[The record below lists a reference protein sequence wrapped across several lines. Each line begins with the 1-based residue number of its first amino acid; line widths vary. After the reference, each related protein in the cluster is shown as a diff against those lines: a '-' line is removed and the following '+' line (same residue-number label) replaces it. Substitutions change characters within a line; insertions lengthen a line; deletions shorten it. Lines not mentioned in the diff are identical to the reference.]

1 MEKLVPKNN
10 INKRMQNYHTVLSSV
25 IQLFVC
31 LTLLIM
37 PTVRAEAHD
46 GNDHEYL
53 PEPTISVKNATAFS
67 PNNDG
72 VQDEISVFYTIPD
85 QRTIEEAIANAG
97 NEAQVAIAARYIVES
112 ALRFEQNGQSVGT
125 RQTNV
130 REGSGQHVY
139 VWDGEDGSNE
149 ELPDGTYKLKLSV
162 TYRHFEDVVPQAGR
176 LKELPAKDLENNDF
190 ETVDNNADNE
200 DAVEDWRV
208 RDKRT
213 EIRHKAEQVVD
224 IDRDGDEELLVEV
237 EDGKVTYR
245 ELGDIG
251 GFNEHTH
258 VKFSDATTDIIIDRY
273 PPNVARVQGNGNVT
287 LVDGGYIAG
296 TLTTITVTADKGSGT
311 DIDFT
316 ANETAISLTAE
327 DGTVLSGA
335 TTLQGTTLTLTL
347 GNPLDTRGEN
357 GTYTLSYT
365 IVDKAGNAAEG
376 TTTFTYDTVA
386 PTLVSVAT
394 SNGKIPP
401 SRGVRGEVKFVEA
414 TFIDNLEDG
423 FSRGSSTILL
433 NAPDALPVLGRQLSP
448 EKDKIRLEFLTPLVA
463 GNGERDGTY
472 TIVIDAVD
480 RAGNRTETQVPFI
493 YDNRAP
499 QLVTLSASEDGEA
512 FSGIQNRLYH
522 SAPLYQIVATFSD
535 GDTGTGVDVEKGTTT
550 ITFHPV
556 GETPPPEPNIIPDRD
571 NNRVALLLEQPL
583 ISRDGSQDG
592 IYTLKVTVADRL
604 GNTETKD
611 FQLIYDTQIPTLVS
625 TVPAAN
631 ETVSSLT
638 QVQVNLKEATSGIDF
653 VQSTFR
659 LTHNDTEVPINV
671 TSNGTENATLTVLA
685 PFAIDGSDDGTY
697 VIEVTPHDRAGNQ
710 GAAARRE
717 FFLVTQTGPKIRL
730 LRPETSTVN
739 RLTAGAEG
747 LVAVELVDYIGVGI
761 DFDASTLVVKS
772 PDGVPIPRNIAPAPP
787 DKENRRLLW
796 NTESVLPDDGSADG
810 EYTITATFVDFNGR
824 RWTEDFTFNVDTQ
837 FPKITDVQALTE
849 TPTDMGAERIPV
861 IAEAFSRITV
871 GFEEDDI
878 DIGNTAVVLTGPGES
893 DIAINVTAATGTGAA
908 TVNINFSKLL
918 ASGDYRLS
926 ITPQDY
932 VGNVS
937 ARPFVYRFRLDVDTQ
952 LPAITSVVALTTP
965 LTEIDTERIPVI
977 AEGFSGITVTFEET
991 AGDAAPTPLDI
1002 DISNTAVSLTGPD
1015 DTDIAINV
1023 THEGKSS
1030 LTLNFS
1036 RLTASGN
1043 YSLSVTPQD
1052 YAGNV
1057 SPRPFVYPFRLDVA
1071 LPKVSAVEIGGKI
1084 GTVVYVNDSA
1094 TSIVATFTAPTGTG
1108 LAFGNEGSRISVT
1121 NADGTEIPGVTTAQ
1135 GTNQLVWQA
1144 IGQPTDGTADGRYT
1158 VTVTPVDK
1166 AGRQGEVA
1174 RRQFIYDTQ
1183 APQLTAASLVSL
1195 TAPVTYVTAGFAS
1208 DTEFSFTVADVGP
1221 AGVEMSEQTAQLLGA
1236 DGTALSAV
1244 VTRNQT
1250 DRLFL
1255 TLTEP
1260 LAVDG
1265 SADGSYAVTVSL
1277 VDKAGNETQAEYA
1290 VVYDTQVPAVSSV
1303 TLNTAEPTVLVAT
1316 QPTVISELGFSQ
1328 LDIVFEEA
1336 TTRVDFAN
1344 TTVTLTGPD
1353 NETLPPTLPLTLT
1366 PKGTT
1371 QLTAAFVA
1379 PQALGVYTL
1388 SITPQDIAGNVA
1400 SGAVN
1405 YRFRLDVEVPRVTSV
1420 TIDGQVGGVVYING
1434 VNGAATRIVA
1444 KLADP
1449 SGAGLA
1455 LGEGGSTIT
1464 VANAGGTSV
1473 PGTTTDNGE
1482 DELTWV
1488 PGVLPLDGTADGRY
1502 TVTITPRDKAGRQ
1515 GAAVYRQFVFDTQPP
1530 QVTEAVPITLNQ
1542 PHTYLNASFAQN
1554 PQVQFTVADVGP
1566 AALDLAEQRV
1576 LFRAPDG
1583 NEMPAAMKHNEAD
1596 QVFLTLTEPL
1606 PIDGSADG
1614 PYAVTLTLVDRAGNE
1629 TKAEYAVVYDT
1640 QVPTVAGV
1648 TLNTAEP
1655 TVLVATQPTVIS
1667 ELGFSQVD
1675 IAFEEATTRVDFAN
1689 TTVTLTGPDNE
1700 TLPPTLPLTLTP
1712 KGTTHLTAAFV
1723 APQALGVYTLSI
1735 TPRDIAGNV
1744 ASGAV
1749 TYRFRLDVEVP
1760 RVTSVTIDGQ
1770 VGGVVYI
1777 NGVNG
1782 AAPRIV
1788 AKLAD
1793 PSGAGLA
1800 LGEGGSTITVANAG
1814 GTPVPGTTTDNG
1826 EDALT
1831 WVPGVLPLDGT
1842 ADGRYTVTITPR
1854 DKAGRQGAAVY
1865 RQFVF
1870 DTQPPQVTEAVP
1882 ITLNQ
1887 PRTYLNASFAQH
1899 PQVQFTVADVGPAA
1913 LDLAEQRVHFR
1924 APDGTEMPAAM
1935 KHNAADQVFLT
1946 LTEPLPIDGSADGPY
1961 AVTLTLVDRAGNET
1975 KAEYAVVYD
1984 TQVPTVAGVT
1994 LNTAEPTVLVA
2005 TQPTVISELGF
2016 SQVDIAF
2023 EEATT
2028 RVDFANTTVTV
2039 TGPDNEPL
2047 SLTLTPV
2054 TVEREPAA
2062 SEPQPTVLSAQ
2073 FVAPQALGIYTLSIT
2088 PQDIAGNTARG
2099 AVTYRFRLDIDLP
2112 SVSAV
2117 VIDGKAGGI
2126 VYVNG
2131 AAMRIVATLTDPSGA
2146 GLALGEGGSTITV
2159 ANAGGTP
2166 VPGTTTDNGEDEL
2179 TWMPS
2184 ALPLD
2189 GTADGRY
2196 TVTIT
2201 PRDKAGRQGAAVYRQ
2216 FVFDTQPP
2224 EVTAASP
2231 MDLSQPVTYLSAPSA
2246 LAQMSVTVADVGPAE
2261 FWVEEQVMTLA
2272 DAAGNTVP
2280 ANLTHNETDRIFLT
2294 LPQPLAKDGSEDGEY
2309 TVQVTLVDKSGNRYA
2324 AEHSIVYDTQA
2335 PHLVST
2341 VPADGDI
2348 LTDDVSQVQATLK
2361 DAGGS
2366 GIDFAATTLTLVAP
2380 GGTSITGALSN
2391 DGESELTLNLN
2402 PLVEDGRYRI
2412 RVEARDRAGNGDEL
2426 RFERSFLLS
2435 RTLPSVVTTQP
2446 VTAPAEDAFTNEKI
2460 SQIEVELESADAKTD
2475 EKHLSTL
2482 RLLGPGASVIPGQQ
2496 QREASRLTYT
2506 LARPLAQDG
2515 SEDGIYTIEFTPI
2528 SPSGRSGDV
2537 QRLTFTYDTE
2547 APELESEDIQLVV
2560 SESGV
2565 NNSLTEIRVK
2575 LTDNQSGID
2584 WENLDDDWLSFERIS
2599 PNAPNGETIS
2609 GKVEDAEQDTLR
2621 FRLTSPLAD
2630 DGSNDGQY
2638 RITVSPKDRA
2648 GNTSEPYEKAFTYDT
2663 APPVIDDSTLLI
2675 NDAPLLVDANALDYP
2690 TPISTTGGVVIQAN
2704 MFDDGLGVNLAKS
2717 RIVVRTPDGAQLA
2730 GTTQQNGVDTLVFKS
2745 AGLNTRGLYQ
2755 VTVTSVGNDSEFL
2768 GFAPQ
2773 DSITTEFL
2781 YETTVPTATLT
2792 SDGGEKELTDKAL
2805 PLEGTATDPG
2815 GTQRIGDREQ
2825 QVPASGVWLVEI
2837 VGTGPDEQPIEP
2849 VPAVDDSNAEE
2860 EPWSRW
2866 SLDFLPSRS
2875 GEYELDVRVTDNA
2888 GNYDV
2893 YDIGKYTMSV
2903 SLTFRGSTFGWP
2915 NPLRISKGDVAFF
2928 SFDVNVPMG
2937 DTVELTLSIY
2947 DWSGDMVLSQTYPD
2961 VVSGIRNDQLLKWDL
2976 RNQAGNP
2983 VARGIY
2989 IFRLEAVNATGNRA
3003 NVVGKVLVVD

>member
-1 MEKLVPKNN
+1 M
-10 INKRMQNYHTVLSSV
+10 
-25 IQLFVC
+25 
-31 LTLLIM
+31 
-37 PTVRAEAHD
+37 
-46 GNDHEYL
+46 
-53 PEPTISVKNATAFS
+53 
-67 PNNDG
+67 
-72 VQDEISVFYTIPD
+72 
-85 QRTIEEAIANAG
+85 
-97 NEAQVAIAARYIVES
+97 
-112 ALRFEQNGQSVGT
+112 
-125 RQTNV
+125 
-130 REGSGQHVY
+130 
-139 VWDGEDGSNE
+139 
-149 ELPDGTYKLKLSV
+149 
-162 TYRHFEDVVPQAGR
+162 
-176 LKELPAKDLENNDF
+176 
-190 ETVDNNADNE
+190 
-200 DAVEDWRV
+200 
-208 RDKRT
+208 
-213 EIRHKAEQVVD
+213 
-224 IDRDGDEELLVEV
+224 
-237 EDGKVTYR
+237 
-245 ELGDIG
+245 
-251 GFNEHTH
+251 
-258 VKFSDATTDIIIDRY
+258 
-273 PPNVARVQGNGNVT
+273 
-287 LVDGGYIAG
+287 
-296 TLTTITVTADKGSGT
+296 
-311 DIDFT
+311 
-316 ANETAISLTAE
+316 
-327 DGTVLSGA
+327 
-335 TTLQGTTLTLTL
+335 
-347 GNPLDTRGEN
+347 
-357 GTYTLSYT
+357 
-365 IVDKAGNAAEG
+365 
-376 TTTFTYDTVA
+376 
-386 PTLVSVAT
+386 
-394 SNGKIPP
+394 
-401 SRGVRGEVKFVEA
+401 
-414 TFIDNLEDG
+414 
-423 FSRGSSTILL
+423 
-433 NAPDALPVLGRQLSP
+433 
-448 EKDKIRLEFLTPLVA
+448 
-463 GNGERDGTY
+463 
-472 TIVIDAVD
+472 
-480 RAGNRTETQVPFI
+480 
-493 YDNRAP
+493 
-499 QLVTLSASEDGEA
+499 
-512 FSGIQNRLYH
+512 
-522 SAPLYQIVATFSD
+522 
-535 GDTGTGVDVEKGTTT
+535 
-550 ITFHPV
+550 
-556 GETPPPEPNIIPDRD
+556 
-571 NNRVALLLEQPL
+571 
-583 ISRDGSQDG
+583 
-592 IYTLKVTVADRL
+592 
-604 GNTETKD
+604 
-611 FQLIYDTQIPTLVS
+611 
-625 TVPAAN
+625 
-631 ETVSSLT
+631 
-638 QVQVNLKEATSGIDF
+638 
-653 VQSTFR
+653 
-659 LTHNDTEVPINV
+659 
-671 TSNGTENATLTVLA
+671 
-685 PFAIDGSDDGTY
+685 
-697 VIEVTPHDRAGNQ
+697 
-710 GAAARRE
+710 
-717 FFLVTQTGPKIRL
+717 
-730 LRPETSTVN
+730 
-739 RLTAGAEG
+739 
-747 LVAVELVDYIGVGI
+747 
-761 DFDASTLVVKS
+761 
-772 PDGVPIPRNIAPAPP
+772 
-787 DKENRRLLW
+787 
-796 NTESVLPDDGSADG
+796 
-810 EYTITATFVDFNGR
+810 
-824 RWTEDFTFNVDTQ
+824 
-837 FPKITDVQALTE
+837 
-849 TPTDMGAERIPV
+849 
-861 IAEAFSRITV
+861 
-871 GFEEDDI
+871 
-878 DIGNTAVVLTGPGES
+878 
-893 DIAINVTAATGTGAA
+893 
-908 TVNINFSKLL
+908 
-918 ASGDYRLS
+918 
-926 ITPQDY
+926 
-932 VGNVS
+932 
-937 ARPFVYRFRLDVDTQ
+937 
-952 LPAITSVVALTTP
+952 
-965 LTEIDTERIPVI
+965 
-977 AEGFSGITVTFEET
+977 
-991 AGDAAPTPLDI
+991 
-1002 DISNTAVSLTGPD
+1002 
-1015 DTDIAINV
+1015 
-1023 THEGKSS
+1023 
-1030 LTLNFS
+1030 
-1036 RLTASGN
+1036 
-1043 YSLSVTPQD
+1043 
-1052 YAGNV
+1052 
-1057 SPRPFVYPFRLDVA
+1057 
-1071 LPKVSAVEIGGKI
+1071 
-1084 GTVVYVNDSA
+1084 
-1094 TSIVATFTAPTGTG
+1094 
-1108 LAFGNEGSRISVT
+1108 
-1121 NADGTEIPGVTTAQ
+1121 
-1135 GTNQLVWQA
+1135 
-1144 IGQPTDGTADGRYT
+1144 
-1158 VTVTPVDK
+1158 
-1166 AGRQGEVA
+1166 
-1174 RRQFIYDTQ
+1174 
-1183 APQLTAASLVSL
+1183 
-1195 TAPVTYVTAGFAS
+1195 
-1208 DTEFSFTVADVGP
+1208 
-1221 AGVEMSEQTAQLLGA
+1221 
-1236 DGTALSAV
+1236 
-1244 VTRNQT
+1244 
-1250 DRLFL
+1250 
-1255 TLTEP
+1255 
-1260 LAVDG
+1260 
-1265 SADGSYAVTVSL
+1265 
-1277 VDKAGNETQAEYA
+1277 
-1290 VVYDTQVPAVSSV
+1290 
-1303 TLNTAEPTVLVAT
+1303 
-1316 QPTVISELGFSQ
+1316 
-1328 LDIVFEEA
+1328 
-1336 TTRVDFAN
+1336 DFAN

-1388 SITPQDIAGNVA
+1388 SITPRDIAGNVA

-1405 YRFRLDVEVPRVTSV
+1405 YRFRLDVDVPRVTSV
-1420 TIDGQVGGVVYING
+1420 TIDGQVGGVAYING
-1434 VNGAATRIVA
+1434 VNGAAPRIVA

-1464 VANAGGTSV
+1464 VANAGGTPV

-1482 DELTWV
+1482 DELTWM

-1542 PHTYLNASFAQN
+1542 PQTYLNASFAQN

-1566 AALDLAEQRV
+1566 AALELAEQRV
-1576 LFRAPDG
+1576 HFRAPDG
-1583 NEMPAAMKHNEAD
+1583 TEVPAAMKHNEAD

-1614 PYAVTLTLVDRAGNE
+1614 TYAVTLTLVDRAGNE

-1648 TLNTAEP
+1648 TLNTTEP
-1655 TVLVATQPTVIS
+1655 TVLVATQSTVIS
-1667 ELGFSQVD
+1667 ELGFSQ
-1675 IAFEEATTRVDFAN
+1675 
-1689 TTVTLTGPDNE
+1689 L
-1700 TLPPTLPLTLTP
+1700 
-1712 KGTTHLTAAFV
+1712 
-1723 APQALGVYTLSI
+1723 
-1735 TPRDIAGNV
+1735 
-1744 ASGAV
+1744 
-1749 TYRFRLDVEVP
+1749 
-1760 RVTSVTIDGQ
+1760 
-1770 VGGVVYI
+1770 
-1777 NGVNG
+1777 
-1782 AAPRIV
+1782 
-1788 AKLAD
+1788 
-1793 PSGAGLA
+1793 
-1800 LGEGGSTITVANAG
+1800 
-1814 GTPVPGTTTDNG
+1814 
-1826 EDALT
+1826 
-1831 WVPGVLPLDGT
+1831 
-1842 ADGRYTVTITPR
+1842 
-1854 DKAGRQGAAVY
+1854 
-1865 RQFVF
+1865 
-1870 DTQPPQVTEAVP
+1870 
-1882 ITLNQ
+1882 
-1887 PRTYLNASFAQH
+1887 
-1899 PQVQFTVADVGPAA
+1899 
-1913 LDLAEQRVHFR
+1913 
-1924 APDGTEMPAAM
+1924 
-1935 KHNAADQVFLT
+1935 
-1946 LTEPLPIDGSADGPY
+1946 
-1961 AVTLTLVDRAGNET
+1961 
-1975 KAEYAVVYD
+1975 
-1984 TQVPTVAGVT
+1984 
-1994 LNTAEPTVLVA
+1994 
-2005 TQPTVISELGF
+2005 
-2016 SQVDIAF
+2016 DIAF

-2039 TGPDNEPL
+2039 TGPDDEPL

-2131 AAMRIVATLTDPSGA
+2131 AATRIVATLADPSGA

-2159 ANAGGTP
+2159 ANAGGTS

-2261 FWVEEQVMTLA
+2261 FWVEEQVMTLV

-2435 RTLPSVVTTQP
+2435 RTLPSVVSTQP

-2496 QREASRLTYT
+2496 QRETSRLTYT

-2584 WENLDDDWLSFERIS
+2584 WENLDDDWFSFERIS

-2663 APPVIDDSTLLI
+2663 APPVINDSTLLI

>member
-10 INKRMQNYHTVLSSV
+10 TNKRMQNYHTVLSSV

-37 PTVRAEAHD
+37 PTVRAEAHKTED
-46 GNDHEYL
+46 EFL
-53 PEPTISVKNATAFS
+53 PKPTVNVNATEFS
-67 PNNDG
+67 PNNDD
-72 VQDEISVFYTIPD
+72 VQEKISVYYTIPAN
-85 QRTIEEAIANAG
+85 RTKGDAWDYANNNGLDEVAAG
-97 NEAQVAIAARYIVES
+97 AAARSIVAGKS
-112 ALRFEQNGQSVGT
+112 ALIFEQNGQPIGIPWDNARSNPG
-125 RQTNV
+125 
-130 REGSGQHVY
+130 EHVY
-139 VWDGEDGSNE
+139 LWDGEDGKNR
-149 ELPDGTYKLKLSV
+149 ELPDGTYKLKFRV
-162 TYRHFEDVVPQAGR
+162 TYEHYEKLD
-176 LKELPAKDLENNDF
+176 NDTQGTSKH
-190 ETVDNNADNE
+190 E
-200 DAVEDWRV
+200 
-208 RDKRT
+208 
-213 EIRHKAEQVVD
+213 
-224 IDRDGDEELLVEV
+224 
-237 EDGKVTYR
+237 
-245 ELGDIG
+245 
-251 GFNEHTH
+251 H
-258 VKFSDATTDIIIDRY
+258 VKLSDATTDIIIDRY
-273 PPNVARVQGNGNVT
+273 PPNITRVQGNGNVT

-401 SRGVRGEVKFVEA
+401 SRGVRGEVEFVEA

-423 FSRGSSTILL
+423 FSRGSSTIQL
-433 NAPDALPVLGRQLSP
+433 NAPDNLPVLGRQLSP
-448 EKDKIRLEFLTPLVA
+448 EKDKIRLEFLTSLVA

-535 GDTGTGVDVEKGTTT
+535 GETGTGVDVENGTT

-556 GETPPPEPNIIPDRD
+556 GETPVPKPNIIPDRD

-592 IYTLKVTVADRL
+592 GYTLEVTVADRL

-659 LTHNDTEVPINV
+659 LTHNDAEVPINV

-717 FFLVTQTGPKIRL
+717 FFLVSQTGPKIRL

-991 AGDAAPTPLDI
+991 AGDAPTPLDI

-1015 DTDIAINV
+1015 DADIAINV

-1071 LPKVSAVEIGGKI
+1071 LPKVSAVAIGGKI

-1158 VTVTPVDK
+1158 VTVTPIDK

-1277 VDKAGNETQAEYA
+1277 VDKAGNETQADYA

-1316 QPTVISELGFSQ
+1316 QSTVISELGFSQ

-1388 SITPQDIAGNVA
+1388 SITPRDIAGNVA

-1405 YRFRLDVEVPRVTSV
+1405 
-1420 TIDGQVGGVVYING
+1420 
-1434 VNGAATRIVA
+1434 
-1444 KLADP
+1444 
-1449 SGAGLA
+1449 
-1455 LGEGGSTIT
+1455 
-1464 VANAGGTSV
+1464 
-1473 PGTTTDNGE
+1473 
-1482 DELTWV
+1482 
-1488 PGVLPLDGTADGRY
+1488 
-1502 TVTITPRDKAGRQ
+1502 
-1515 GAAVYRQFVFDTQPP
+1515 
-1530 QVTEAVPITLNQ
+1530 
-1542 PHTYLNASFAQN
+1542 
-1554 PQVQFTVADVGP
+1554 
-1566 AALDLAEQRV
+1566 
-1576 LFRAPDG
+1576 
-1583 NEMPAAMKHNEAD
+1583 
-1596 QVFLTLTEPL
+1596 
-1606 PIDGSADG
+1606 
-1614 PYAVTLTLVDRAGNE
+1614 
-1629 TKAEYAVVYDT
+1629 
-1640 QVPTVAGV
+1640 
-1648 TLNTAEP
+1648 
-1655 TVLVATQPTVIS
+1655 
-1667 ELGFSQVD
+1667 
-1675 IAFEEATTRVDFAN
+1675 
-1689 TTVTLTGPDNE
+1689 
-1700 TLPPTLPLTLTP
+1700 
-1712 KGTTHLTAAFV
+1712 
-1723 APQALGVYTLSI
+1723 
-1735 TPRDIAGNV
+1735 
-1744 ASGAV
+1744 
-1749 TYRFRLDVEVP
+1749 YRFRLDVEVP

-1800 LGEGGSTITVANAG
+1800 LGEGGSTLTVANAG

-1826 EDALT
+1826 EDELT

-1899 PQVQFTVADVGPAA
+1899 PQVQFTVEDVGPAA
-1913 LDLAEQRVHFR
+1913 LDLAEQVVHFR

-1946 LTEPLPIDGSADGPY
+1946 LTEPLPIDGSADGTY

-1994 LNTAEPTVLVA
+1994 LNTAEPTSLVA

-2016 SQVDIAF
+2016 SQLDIAF

-2039 TGPDNEPL
+2039 TGPDDEPL

-2054 TVEREPAA
+2054 TVAREPAA

-2131 AAMRIVATLTDPSGA
+2131 AATRIVAKLADPSGA

-2159 ANAGGTP
+2159 ANAGGTS
-2166 VPGTTTDNGEDEL
+2166 VPGTTTDNGEDALTWVPGVLPLDGTADGRYTVTITPRDKAGRQGAAVYRQFVFDTQPPQVTEAVPITLNQPHTYLNASFAQHPQVQFTVADVGPAALDLAEQLVHFRAPDGTEMPAAMKHNEADQVFLTLTEPLPIDGSADGTYAVTLTLVDRAGNETQAEYAVVYDTQVPAVSSVTLNTAEPTVLVATQPTVISELGFSQLDIAFEEATTRVDFANTTVTVTDPDDEPLSLTLTPVTVAREPAAGEPQPTVLSAQFVAPQALGIYTLSITPQDIAGNTARGAVTYRFRLDIDLPSVSAVVIDGKAGGIVYVNGAATRIVAKLADPSGAGLALGEGGSTITVANAAGTSVPGTTTDNGEDAL

-2201 PRDKAGRQGAAVYRQ
+2201 PRDKAGRQGEAVYRQ

-2261 FWVEEQVMTLA
+2261 FWVEEQVMTLV

-2309 TVQVTLVDKSGNRYA
+2309 TVQVTLVDKSGNSYA

-2435 RTLPSVVTTQP
+2435 RTLPSVVSTQP
-2446 VTAPAEDAFTNEKI
+2446 VTAPAEDAFTNQKI

-2584 WENLDDDWLSFERIS
+2584 WENLDDDWLAFERVS
-2599 PNAPNGETIS
+2599 PNAKTIS

>member
-1 MEKLVPKNN
+1 MPKNN
-10 INKRMQNYHTVLSSV
+10 INKRMKINYTVFSSV
-25 IQLFVC
+25 IQMFIC
-31 LTLLIM
+31 LTLLMM
-37 PTVRAEAHD
+37 PTVRAEAHGGENHD
-46 GNDHEYL
+46 YL
-53 PEPTISVKNATAFS
+53 PEPEISVTATAFS

-72 VQDEISVFYTIPD
+72 VQDKISVYYTIPD
-85 QRTIEEAIANAG
+85 QSTIEEA
-97 NEAQVAIAARYIVES
+97 AARAGVDTDDVRVAARAIVES
-112 ALRFEQNGQSVGT
+112 ALIFEQNGQPVGR

-130 REGSGQHVY
+130 REGSGEHVY
-139 VWDGEDGSNE
+139 FWDGEDGSNE
-149 ELPDGTYKLKLSV
+149 ELPDGTYKLRLSV
-162 TYRHFEDVVPQAGR
+162 TYRHFGDVTTRDVTGT
-176 LKELPAKDLENNDF
+176 LTKDQLSLLEFEIKPDVYRVVDNVNLYGPGARVDIDGDGTLDIL
-190 ETVDNNADNE
+190 ETVEELSVTYYELDDSGEAIDPIITLPREELAKGLQIKPHVYKVDDNRGDLHGQADL
-200 DAVEDWRV
+200 
-208 RDKRT
+208 
-213 EIRHKAEQVVD
+213 VD
-224 IDRDGDEELLVEV
+224 IDRDGENEELVTVRENS
-237 EDGKVTYR
+237 VTYR
-245 ELGDIG
+245 ELGDLKG
-251 GFNEHTH
+251 SSPHPH
-258 VKFSDATTDIIIDRY
+258 VKLSNATGDIIIDRE
-273 PPNVARVQGNGNVT
+273 PSIIARVQANGNVN

-296 TLTTITVTADKGSGT
+296 SLTTITVTADKGSGT

-316 ANETAISLTAE
+316 ANETTISLTAE
-327 DGTVLSGA
+327 DGTELSGA

-394 SNGKIPP
+394 SNGDIPP
-401 SRGVRGEVKFVEA
+401 SRGVKGEVTFVEA
-414 TFIDNLEDG
+414 TFEDNLEDG
-423 FSRGSSTILL
+423 FSRGSSTIRLT
-433 NAPDALPVLGRQLSP
+433 APDDLPVLGRQLSP
-448 EKDKIRLEFLTPLVA
+448 EEDKIRLEFLTPLVSPD
-463 GNGERDGTY
+463 GERDGTY

-512 FSGIQNRLYH
+512 FSGIQQRLYH
-522 SAPLYQIVATFSD
+522 SAPLYQIVATFDD
-535 GDTGTGVDVEKGTTT
+535 GDTGIGVDVENGTT
-550 ITFHPV
+550 IAFHPV
-556 GETPPPEPNIIPDRD
+556 GGTPDPKPNIIRDRD
-571 NNRVALLLEQPL
+571 NNRVALLLDAPL
-583 ISRDGSQDG
+583 VSRDGSQDG
-592 IYTLKVTVADRL
+592 IYTLNVTVADRL
-604 GNTETKD
+604 GKTKTEK
-611 FQLIYDTQIPTLVS
+611 FQFIYDTQIPTLVS

-638 QVQVNLKEATSGIDF
+638 QVQVNLKESTSGIDF

-659 LTHNDTEVPINV
+659 LMRSDAGGDAEVPVNI
-671 TSNGTENATLTVLA
+671 TSNGTETATLTVLA
-685 PFAIDGSDDGTY
+685 PFAVDGSDDGLY
-697 VIEVTPHDRAGNQ
+697 VIEVTPLDRAGNQ

-717 FFLVTQTGPKIRL
+717 FFLVSQRAPKIRL

-739 RLTAGAEG
+739 SLTSDAEG

-772 PDGVPIPRNIAPAPP
+772 PGGASIPRNIAPAPA
-787 DKENRRLLW
+787 DEENRRLTW
-796 NTESVLPDDGSADG
+796 RTETVLPDDGSADG
-810 EYTITATFVDFNGR
+810 EYTITATFVDFNGQ

-837 FPKITDVQALTE
+837 FPRITSVQALTE
-849 TPTDMGAERIPV
+849 TPMDMGAERIPV

-878 DIGNTAVVLTGPGES
+878 DIGNTAVVLTGPGGT
-893 DIAINVTAATGTGAA
+893 DIAINLSVNVARGTGTRSS
-908 TVNINFSKLL
+908 TVNLNFSKLL
-918 ASGDYRLS
+918 ASGDYTLS

-937 ARPFVYRFRLDVDTQ
+937 ARPFVYRFRLNVDTE
-952 LPAITSVVALTTP
+952 LPAITSVFALTTP
-965 LTEIDTERIPVI
+965 PTGIETERIPVI
-977 AEGFSGITVTFEET
+977 EEGFSRITVTFEET
-991 AGDAAPTPLDI
+991 AGDAPTPLDI
-1002 DISNTAVSLTGPD
+1002 DIGNTAVSLTGPD
-1015 DTDIAINV
+1015 DADIAINV
-1023 THEGKSS
+1023 THDGNNS

-1057 SPRPFVYPFRLDVA
+1057 SPRPFVYPFRLDLA

-1084 GTVVYVNDSA
+1084 GTVVYVNGGA
-1094 TSIVATFTAPTGTG
+1094 TRIVATLADPTGTG
-1108 LAFGNEGSRISVT
+1108 LAFGNEGSRISIT
-1121 NADGTEIPGVTTAQ
+1121 NADGTEIPGVTTVQ

-1158 VTVTPVDK
+1158 VTVTPIDK

-1183 APQLTAASLVSL
+1183 PPQITEASPLSL
-1195 TAPVTYVTAGFAS
+1195 TQPVTFVRAGFAS
-1208 DTEFSFTVADVGP
+1208 DTQLQFTVADVGP
-1221 AGVEMSEQTAQLLGA
+1221 AGVKMAEQTAQLLGA
-1236 DGTALSAV
+1236 DGTVLSTV

-1250 DRLFL
+1250 DLVFL

-1260 LAVDG
+1260 LARDG
-1265 SADGSYAVTVSL
+1265 SADGSYVVSVSL
-1277 VDKAGNETQAEYA
+1277 VDRAGNETKAEYA
-1290 VVYDTQVPAVSSV
+1290 VAYDTLVPQVTDV
-1303 TLNTAEPTVLVAT
+1303 TLNTAEPTPLVAT
-1316 QPTVISELGFSQ
+1316 QPTVITELGFSEF
-1328 LDIVFEEA
+1328 DIAFEEA

-1344 TTVTLTGPD
+1344 TTITLTGPD
-1353 NETLPPTLPLTLT
+1353 DTAIPLTLT
-1366 PKGTT
+1366 PQGKA
-1371 QLTAAFVA
+1371 QVKAAFVA

-1405 YRFRLDVEVPRVTSV
+1405 YRFRLDVNVPSV
-1420 TIDGQVGGVVYING
+1420 SSVVIDGKVGGIVY
-1434 VNGAATRIVA
+1434 VNGAATGIVA

-1449 SGAGLA
+1449 SGAGIA

-1464 VANAGGTSV
+1464 VANATGIPV
-1473 PGTTTDNGE
+1473 PGETTDNGV
-1482 DELTWV
+1482 DTLTWV

-1515 GAAVYRQFVFDTQPP
+1515 GNAVYRQFVFDTQPP
-1530 QVTEAVPITLNQ
+1530 RVNEATPIELNQ
-1542 PHTYLNASFAQN
+1542 PRTYINTSFAQN

-1566 AALDLAEQRV
+1566 AALDLAAQRV
-1576 LFRAPDG
+1576 HFRTADG
-1583 NEMPAAMKHNEAD
+1583 NEVPAAMKHNEVGNETGNETG
-1596 QVFLTLTEPL
+1596 QVFLTLTDPL

-1614 PYAVTLTLVDRAGNE
+1614 EYTVTLTLIDRAGNE
-1629 TKAEYAVVYDT
+1629 TKADYVVVYDT
-1640 QVPTVAGV
+1640 QVPKVTGV
-1648 TLNTAEP
+1648 TLNTGEP
-1655 TVLVATQPTVIS
+1655 TPLVATQPTVIT
-1667 ELGFSQVD
+1667 ELGFSELD

-1689 TTVTLTGPDNE
+1689 TTVTLTSPDDE
-1700 TLPPTLPLTLTP
+1700 T
-1712 KGTTHLTAAFV
+1712 
-1723 APQALGVYTLSI
+1723 
-1735 TPRDIAGNV
+1735 
-1744 ASGAV
+1744 
-1749 TYRFRLDVEVP
+1749 
-1760 RVTSVTIDGQ
+1760 
-1770 VGGVVYI
+1770 
-1777 NGVNG
+1777 
-1782 AAPRIV
+1782 
-1788 AKLAD
+1788 
-1793 PSGAGLA
+1793 
-1800 LGEGGSTITVANAG
+1800 
-1814 GTPVPGTTTDNG
+1814 
-1826 EDALT
+1826 
-1831 WVPGVLPLDGT
+1831 
-1842 ADGRYTVTITPR
+1842 
-1854 DKAGRQGAAVY
+1854 
-1865 RQFVF
+1865 
-1870 DTQPPQVTEAVP
+1870 
-1882 ITLNQ
+1882 
-1887 PRTYLNASFAQH
+1887 
-1899 PQVQFTVADVGPAA
+1899 
-1913 LDLAEQRVHFR
+1913 
-1924 APDGTEMPAAM
+1924 
-1935 KHNAADQVFLT
+1935 
-1946 LTEPLPIDGSADGPY
+1946 
-1961 AVTLTLVDRAGNET
+1961 
-1975 KAEYAVVYD
+1975 
-1984 TQVPTVAGVT
+1984 
-1994 LNTAEPTVLVA
+1994 
-2005 TQPTVISELGF
+2005 
-2016 SQVDIAF
+2016 
-2023 EEATT
+2023 
-2028 RVDFANTTVTV
+2028 
-2039 TGPDNEPL
+2039 L
-2047 SLTLTPV
+2047 SLTLVPEGEST
-2054 TVEREPAA
+2054 
-2062 SEPQPTVLSAQ
+2062 LSAQ

-2088 PQDIAGNTARG
+2088 PQDIAGNTASG
-2099 AVTYRFRLDIDLP
+2099 AVTYRFRLDVDLP
-2112 SVSAV
+2112 SVSSV

-2131 AAMRIVATLTDPSGA
+2131 AAASIVATLADPSGA
-2146 GLALGEGGSTITV
+2146 GVALGEGGSTITV
-2159 ANAGGTP
+2159 SNATGTP
-2166 VPGTTTDNGEDEL
+2166 VPGTTTDDGVDTL
-2179 TWMPS
+2179 TWVPG

-2201 PRDKAGRQGAAVYRQ
+2201 PRDKAGRQGEPVYRQ

-2224 EVTAASP
+2224 EITAASP
-2231 MDLSQPVTYLSAPSA
+2231 MDLSQPVTYLSEFS
-2246 LAQMSVTVADVGPAE
+2246 QISVTVADVGPAE
-2261 FWVEEQVMTLA
+2261 FWVEEQVMTLL
-2272 DAAGNTVP
+2272 DTAGNAVA

-2309 TVQVTLVDKSGNRYA
+2309 TVQVTLVDKSGNKYA

-2335 PHLVST
+2335 PQLVST

-2348 LTDDVSQVQATLK
+2348 LTDDVSQVQATLE

-2366 GIDFAATTLTLVAP
+2366 GIDFAATTFTLVAP
-2380 GGTSITGALSN
+2380 DGTSITGALSN

-2435 RTLPSVVTTQP
+2435 RTLPSVVSTEP
-2446 VTAPAEDAFTNEKI
+2446 VTAPAEDAFTNERI
-2460 SQIEVELESADAKTD
+2460 SQIEVTLESADATTAA
-2475 EKHLSTL
+2475 KHLSTL

-2560 SESGV
+2560 AESGV

-2584 WENLDDDWLSFERIS
+2584 WENLDDDWLSLERIA
-2599 PNAPNGETIS
+2599 PNASNGEKTIS
-2609 GKVEDAEQDTLR
+2609 GKVEDASQDTLR
-2621 FRLTSPLAD
+2621 FRLASPLAD

-2648 GNTSEPYEKAFTYDT
+2648 GNGSEPYEKVFTYDT

-2690 TPISTTGGVVIQAN
+2690 TAISTTGGVVIQAN
-2704 MFDDGLGVNLAKS
+2704 MFDNGLGVNLAQS
-2717 RIVVRTPDGAQLA
+2717 RIAVRAPDGAQLT

-2781 YETTVPTATLT
+2781 YETTVPTATIT
-2792 SDGGEKELTDKAL
+2792 SDGGQKELTDEAL
-2805 PLEGTATDPG
+2805 PLEGTATDPS

-2837 VGTGPDEQPIEP
+2837 VGTGPDGQPIEP
-2849 VPAVDDSNAEE
+2849 VPAIDDSNAEE

-2875 GEYELDVRVTDNA
+2875 GEYDLDVRVTDNA

-2947 DWSGDMVLSQTYPD
+2947 DWSGDMVLSRTYPD

-2976 RNQAGNP
+2976 RNQAGNQ

-2989 IFRLEAVNATGNRA
+2989 VFRLEAVNATGNRA

>member
-1 MEKLVPKNN
+1 MPKN
-10 INKRMQNYHTVLSSV
+10 KR
-25 IQLFVC
+25 IQSYQDRDACAASRVPFQTRGMLIGKCMAALFC
-31 LTLLIM
+31 QLMFIAIM
-37 PTVRAEAHD
+37 STTAWPA
-46 GNDHEYL
+46 
-53 PEPTISVKNATAFS
+53 PISISTDALAIS
-67 PNNDG
+67 PNGDG
-72 VQDEISVFYTIPD
+72 VLDTLNVYYDINIENVEKSELVVLRVTETSADATPAPIGEPDPLRGIREGNYTYGRWPKG
-85 QRTIEEAIANAG
+85 R
-97 NEAQVAIAARYIVES
+97 V
-112 ALRFEQNGQSVGT
+112 T
-125 RQTNV
+125 RQ
-130 REGSGQHVY
+130 
-139 VWDGEDGSNE
+139 
-149 ELPDGTYKLKLSV
+149 LPDGIYRLELRVTLRAGNPLYHSV
-162 TYRHFEDVVPQAGR
+162 ETGNITIDTEPPRIPLTGIVIVTETGESVLTDGIFVNQA
-176 LKELPAKDLENNDF
+176 
-190 ETVDNNADNE
+190 
-200 DAVEDWRV
+200 
-208 RDKRT
+208 
-213 EIRHKAEQVVD
+213 IRA
-224 IDRDGDEELLVEV
+224 I
-237 EDGKVTYR
+237 KVT
-245 ELGDIG
+245 
-251 GFNEHTH
+251 
-258 VKFSDATTDIIIDRY
+258 
-273 PPNVARVQGNGNVT
+273 P
-287 LVDGGYIAG
+287 
-296 TLTTITVTADKGSGT
+296 DKGASIGT
-311 DIDFT
+311 DINFD
-316 ANETAISLTAE
+316 ADAAQVILKKE
-327 DGTVLSGA
+327 GTDVKG
-335 TTLQGTTLTLTL
+335 TL
-347 GNPLDTRGEN
+347 GNDGESFTFVLRDRLNTESAN
-357 GTYTLSYT
+357 GTYTLT
-365 IVDKAGNAAEG
+365 VTVADKAGNSIQQ
-376 TTTFTYDTVA
+376 TLSFIFDNVV
-386 PTLVSVAT
+386 PTLTEVAT
-394 SNGKIPP
+394 SNGALTAE
-401 SRGVRGEVKFVEA
+401 RGVSKSINYVEA
-414 TFIDNLEDG
+414 TLTDNLKNGLSLPD
-423 FSRGSSTILL
+423 STIRLTG
-433 NAPDALPVLGRQLSP
+433 PDGAILGQQTQP
-448 EKDKIRLEFLTPLVA
+448 TDDKIRWIFLTPLVA
-463 GNGERDGTY
+463 KDGINDGAY
-472 TIVIDAVD
+472 TIEIEGKDK
-480 RAGNRTETQVPFI
+480 AGNSTGVLQVPFV
-493 YDNRAP
+493 YDNVAP
-499 QLVTLSASEDGEA
+499 QL
-512 FSGIQNRLYH
+512 
-522 SAPLYQIVATFSD
+522 ATFSGAADETTFDVIGDTIYQQQPLHQIIATVTD
-535 GDTGTGVDVEKGTTT
+535 GDAGIGVDIEQAKVELSKGNTALPGRV
-550 ITFHPV
+550 F
-556 GETPPPEPNIIPDRD
+556 PDK
-571 NNRVALLLEQPL
+571 NNNSIAFILDEPL

-592 IYTLKVTVADRL
+592 VYTLEVTVADRL

-659 LTHNDTEVPINV
+659 LTHNDVEVPINV

-717 FFLVTQTGPKIRL
+717 FFLVSQTGPKIRL

-796 NTESVLPDDGSADG
+796 NTETVLPDDGSADG

-965 LTEIDTERIPVI
+965 MTEIDTERIPVI

-991 AGDAAPTPLDI
+991 AGDAPTPLDI

-1236 DGTALSAV
+1236 DGTSLSAV

-1303 TLNTAEPTVLVAT
+1303 TLNTAEPMSLVAT
-1316 QPTVISELGFSQ
+1316 QSTVISELGFSQ
-1328 LDIVFEEA
+1328 LDIV
-1336 TTRVDFAN
+1336 
-1344 TTVTLTGPD
+1344 
-1353 NETLPPTLPLTLT
+1353 
-1366 PKGTT
+1366 
-1371 QLTAAFVA
+1371 
-1379 PQALGVYTL
+1379 
-1388 SITPQDIAGNVA
+1388 
-1400 SGAVN
+1400 
-1405 YRFRLDVEVPRVTSV
+1405 
-1420 TIDGQVGGVVYING
+1420 
-1434 VNGAATRIVA
+1434 
-1444 KLADP
+1444 
-1449 SGAGLA
+1449 
-1455 LGEGGSTIT
+1455 
-1464 VANAGGTSV
+1464 
-1473 PGTTTDNGE
+1473 
-1482 DELTWV
+1482 
-1488 PGVLPLDGTADGRY
+1488 
-1502 TVTITPRDKAGRQ
+1502 
-1515 GAAVYRQFVFDTQPP
+1515 
-1530 QVTEAVPITLNQ
+1530 
-1542 PHTYLNASFAQN
+1542 
-1554 PQVQFTVADVGP
+1554 
-1566 AALDLAEQRV
+1566 
-1576 LFRAPDG
+1576 
-1583 NEMPAAMKHNEAD
+1583 
-1596 QVFLTLTEPL
+1596 
-1606 PIDGSADG
+1606 
-1614 PYAVTLTLVDRAGNE
+1614 
-1629 TKAEYAVVYDT
+1629 
-1640 QVPTVAGV
+1640 
-1648 TLNTAEP
+1648 
-1655 TVLVATQPTVIS
+1655 
-1667 ELGFSQVD
+1667 
-1675 IAFEEATTRVDFAN
+1675 FEEATTRVDFAN

-1735 TPRDIAGNV
+1735 TPQDIAGNV

-1749 TYRFRLDVEVP
+1749 NYRFRLDIEVP

-1770 VGGVVYI
+1770 VGGVAYI

-1782 AAPRIV
+1782 AATRIV

-1826 EDALT
+1826 EDELT
-1831 WVPGVLPLDGT
+1831 WMPGVLPLDGT

-1882 ITLNQ
+1882 INLNQ
-1887 PRTYLNASFAQH
+1887 PQTYLNASFAQN
-1899 PQVQFTVADVGPAA
+1899 PQVQFTVEDVGPAA
-1913 LDLAEQRVHFR
+1913 LELAEQRVHFR
-1924 APDGTEMPAAM
+1924 APDGNEMPAAM

-1946 LTEPLPIDGSADGPY
+1946 LTEPLPIDGSADGTY

-1984 TQVPTVAGVT
+1984 TQVPAVSSVT
-1994 LNTAEPTVLVA
+1994 LNTAEPMSLVA

-2016 SQVDIAF
+2016 SQLDIAF

-2131 AAMRIVATLTDPSGA
+2131 AAPRIVAKLADPSGAGLALGEGGSTITVANAAGTPVPGTTTDNGEDELTWVPGVLPLDGTADGRYTVTITPRDKAGRQGAAVYRQFVFDTQPPQVTEAVPITLNQPQTYLNASFAQNPQVQFTVADVGPAALELAEQLVHFRAPDGNEMPAAMKHNAADQVFLTLTEPLPIDGSADGTYAVTLTLVDRAGNETQAEYAVVYDTQVPTVAGVTLNTAEPTVLVATQPTVISELGFSQLDIAFEEATTRVDFANTTVTVTGPDDEPLSLTLTPVTVEREPAASEPQPTVLSAQFVAPQALGIYTLSITPQDIAGNTARGAVTYRFRLDIDLPSVSAVAIDGKAGGIVYVNGAATRIVAKLTDPSGA

-2159 ANAGGTP
+2159 ANAGGTS

-2201 PRDKAGRQGAAVYRQ
+2201 PRDKAGRQGEAVYRQ

-2261 FWVEEQVMTLA
+2261 FWVEEQVMTLV

-2348 LTDDVSQVQATLK
+2348 LTDDVSQVQATLR

-2435 RTLPSVVTTQP
+2435 RTLPSVVSTQP

-2496 QREASRLTYT
+2496 QRETSRLTYT

-2584 WENLDDDWLSFERIS
+2584 WENLDDDWLAFERVS
-2599 PNAPNGETIS
+2599 PNAKTIS

-2849 VPAVDDSNAEE
+2849 VPAIDDSNAEE

>member
-1 MEKLVPKNN
+1 MPKNN
-10 INKRMQNYHTVLSSV
+10 TNKRMKINYTVFSSV
-25 IQLFVC
+25 IQMFVC
-31 LTLLIM
+31 LTLLMM
-37 PTVRAEAHD
+37 PTVRAEAHG
-46 GNDHEYL
+46 GNDHDSL
-53 PEPTISVKNATAFS
+53 PKPRISVTATEFS

-72 VQDEISVFYTIPD
+72 VQDKIRVLYTIPD
-85 QRTIEEAIANAG
+85 QRAIEEAIASDDIIK
-97 NEAQVAIAARYIVES
+97 QDDVAIAAKYIVES
-112 ALRFEQNGQSVGT
+112 ALIFEQNGNSVGT
-125 RQTNV
+125 PWTNG
-130 REGSGQHVY
+130 RTAEGNYVY
-139 VWDGEDGSNE
+139 NWDGEDGSNS
-149 ELPDGTYKLKLSV
+149 ELPDGTYKLKIRV
-162 TYRHFEDVVPQAGR
+162 TYLHFQNVVQRFNPEPEITR
-176 LKELPAKDLENNDF
+176 LKKDNPEDRIKLER
-190 ETVDNNADNE
+190 VDNALRGPGDLF
-200 DAVEDWRV
+200 
-208 RDKRT
+208 
-213 EIRHKAEQVVD
+213 D
-224 IDRDGDEELLVEV
+224 IDDDGNREELLDESGNGEV
-237 EDGKVTYR
+237 DAYR
-245 ELGDIG
+245 ELGRANFEG
-251 GFNEHTH
+251 LGEHKH
-258 VKFSDATTDIIIDRY
+258 EKFSTLTGDIIIDRE
-273 PPNVARVQGNGNVT
+273 PPIIARVQANGNVN

-296 TLTTITVTADKGSGT
+296 SLTTITVTADKGSGT

-327 DGTVLSGA
+327 DETELSGA

-357 GTYTLSYT
+357 GTYTLAYT

-394 SNGKIPP
+394 SNGDIPP
-401 SRGVRGEVKFVEA
+401 SRGVKGEVTFVEA
-414 TFIDNLEDG
+414 TFEDNLEDG
-423 FSRGSSTILL
+423 FSRGSSTIRL
-433 NAPDALPVLGRQLSP
+433 NAPDELPVLGRQLSP
-448 EKDKIRLEFLTPLVA
+448 EENKIRLEFLTALVSPD
-463 GNGERDGTY
+463 GERDGTY

-512 FSGIQNRLYH
+512 FSGIQKRLYH
-522 SAPLYQIVATFSD
+522 SAPLYQIVATFDD
-535 GDTGTGVDVEKGTTT
+535 GDTGTGVDVENGTT
-550 ITFHPV
+550 IAFHPV
-556 GETPPPEPNIIPDRD
+556 GGTADSDPNIIRDRD
-571 NNRVALLLEQPL
+571 NNRVALLLDTPL
-583 ISRDGSQDG
+583 VSRDGSQDG

-604 GNTETKD
+604 GNTEPED

-625 TVPAAN
+625 TVPASN

-638 QVQVNLKEATSGIDF
+638 QVQVNLKESTSGIDF

-659 LTHNDTEVPINV
+659 LIHNDAEVPVNI
-671 TSNGTENATLTVLA
+671 TSNGTETATLTVLA
-685 PFAIDGSDDGTY
+685 PFAVDGSDDGLY
-697 VIEVTPHDRAGNQ
+697 VIEVTPVDRAGNQ

-717 FFLVTQTGPKIRL
+717 FFLVSQRAPKIRL

-739 RLTAGAEG
+739 SLTSDAEG

-772 PDGVPIPRNIAPAPP
+772 PGGVPIPRNIAPAPA
-787 DKENRRLLW
+787 DEENRRLTW
-796 NTESVLPDDGSADG
+796 RTETVLPDDGSADG
-810 EYTITATFVDFNGR
+810 EYTITATFVDFNGQ

-837 FPKITDVQALTE
+837 FPRITTVQALTE
-849 TPTDMGAERIPV
+849 TPMDMGAERIPV
-861 IAEAFSRITV
+861 ITEAFSRIAV

-878 DIGNTAVVLTGPGES
+878 DIGNTAVVLTGPGGT
-893 DIAINVTAATGTGAA
+893 DIAINLNVNVARGTGTRSS
-908 TVNINFSKLL
+908 TVNLNFSKLL
-918 ASGDYRLS
+918 ASGDYTLS

-937 ARPFVYRFRLDVDTQ
+937 ARPFVYRFRLDVDTE
-952 LPAITSVVALTTP
+952 LPAITSVFALTTP
-965 LTEIDTERIPVI
+965 PTGIEAERIPVI
-977 AEGFSGITVTFEET
+977 EEGFSRITVTFEET
-991 AGDAAPTPLDI
+991 AGDAPTPLDI
-1002 DISNTAVSLTGPD
+1002 DIGNTAVSLTGPD
-1015 DTDIAINV
+1015 DADIAINV
-1023 THEGKSS
+1023 THDGNNS

-1057 SPRPFVYPFRLDVA
+1057 SPRPFVYPFRLDLA
-1071 LPKVSAVEIGGKI
+1071 LPQVSAVEIGGKI
-1084 GTVVYVNDSA
+1084 GTVVYVNGGA
-1094 TSIVATFTAPTGTG
+1094 TRIVATLADPTGTG
-1108 LAFGNEGSRISVT
+1108 LAFGNEGSRISIT
-1121 NADGTEIPGVTTAQ
+1121 NADGTEIPGVTTVQ

-1158 VTVTPVDK
+1158 VTVTPIDK

-1183 APQLTAASLVSL
+1183 PPQITEASPLALTQ
-1195 TAPVTYVTAGFAS
+1195 PVTFVRAGFAS
-1208 DTEFSFTVADVGP
+1208 DTQLQFTVADVGP
-1221 AGVEMSEQTAQLLGA
+1221 AGVKMAEQTAQLLDA
-1236 DGTALSAV
+1236 DGTVLSTV

-1250 DRLFL
+1250 DLMFL

-1260 LAVDG
+1260 LARDG
-1265 SADGSYAVTVSL
+1265 SADGSYVVSVSL
-1277 VDKAGNETQAEYA
+1277 VDRAGNETKADYA
-1290 VVYDTQVPAVSSV
+1290 VAYDTLVPQVTDV
-1303 TLNTAEPTVLVAT
+1303 TLNTAEPTRLVAT
-1316 QPTVISELGFSQ
+1316 QPTVITELGFSE
-1328 LDIVFEEA
+1328 LDIAFEEA

-1344 TTVTLTGPD
+1344 TTITLTGPD
-1353 NETLPPTLPLTLT
+1353 DAAIPLTLI
-1366 PKGTT
+1366 PQGKA
-1371 QLTAAFVA
+1371 QVKAAFVA

-1400 SGAVN
+1400 RGAVN
-1405 YRFRLDVEVPRVTSV
+1405 YRFRLDVNVPSV
-1420 TIDGQVGGVVYING
+1420 RSVVIDGKVGGIVY
-1434 VNGAATRIVA
+1434 VNGAATGIVA
-1444 KLADP
+1444 KLADL
-1449 SGAGLA
+1449 SGAGIA

-1464 VANAGGTSV
+1464 VSNAAGTPV
-1473 PGTTTDNGE
+1473 PGETTDNGV
-1482 DELTWV
+1482 DTLTWV

-1515 GAAVYRQFVFDTQPP
+1515 GNAVYRQFVFDTQPP
-1530 QVTEAVPITLNQ
+1530 RVNEATPINLNQ
-1542 PHTYLNASFAQN
+1542 PRTYLNASFAEN

-1566 AALDLAEQRV
+1566 AALDLAAQRV
-1576 LFRAPDG
+1576 DFRTADG
-1583 NEMPAAMKHNEAD
+1583 NEVPAAMKHNETD
-1596 QVFLTLTEPL
+1596 NDTGQVFLTLTDPL

-1614 PYAVTLTLVDRAGNE
+1614 DYTVTLTLVDRAGNE
-1629 TKAEYAVVYDT
+1629 TKADHVVVYDT
-1640 QVPTVAGV
+1640 QVPQVTGV
-1648 TLNTAEP
+1648 TLNTTEP
-1655 TVLVATQPTVIS
+1655 TPLVATQPTVIT
-1667 ELGFSQVD
+1667 ELGFSELE

-1689 TTVTLTGPDNE
+1689 TTVTLTSPDDE
-1700 TLPPTLPLTLTP
+1700 T
-1712 KGTTHLTAAFV
+1712 
-1723 APQALGVYTLSI
+1723 
-1735 TPRDIAGNV
+1735 
-1744 ASGAV
+1744 
-1749 TYRFRLDVEVP
+1749 
-1760 RVTSVTIDGQ
+1760 
-1770 VGGVVYI
+1770 
-1777 NGVNG
+1777 
-1782 AAPRIV
+1782 
-1788 AKLAD
+1788 
-1793 PSGAGLA
+1793 
-1800 LGEGGSTITVANAG
+1800 
-1814 GTPVPGTTTDNG
+1814 
-1826 EDALT
+1826 
-1831 WVPGVLPLDGT
+1831 
-1842 ADGRYTVTITPR
+1842 
-1854 DKAGRQGAAVY
+1854 
-1865 RQFVF
+1865 
-1870 DTQPPQVTEAVP
+1870 
-1882 ITLNQ
+1882 
-1887 PRTYLNASFAQH
+1887 
-1899 PQVQFTVADVGPAA
+1899 
-1913 LDLAEQRVHFR
+1913 
-1924 APDGTEMPAAM
+1924 
-1935 KHNAADQVFLT
+1935 
-1946 LTEPLPIDGSADGPY
+1946 
-1961 AVTLTLVDRAGNET
+1961 
-1975 KAEYAVVYD
+1975 
-1984 TQVPTVAGVT
+1984 
-1994 LNTAEPTVLVA
+1994 
-2005 TQPTVISELGF
+2005 
-2016 SQVDIAF
+2016 
-2023 EEATT
+2023 
-2028 RVDFANTTVTV
+2028 
-2039 TGPDNEPL
+2039 L
-2047 SLTLTPV
+2047 SLTLVP
-2054 TVEREPAA
+2054 EGEAA
-2062 SEPQPTVLSAQ
+2062 LSAQ
-2073 FVAPQALGIYTLSIT
+2073 FVAPQALGIYTLRIT
-2088 PQDIAGNTARG
+2088 PQDIAGNTASG
-2099 AVTYRFRLDIDLP
+2099 AVTYRFRLDVDLP
-2112 SVSAV
+2112 SVSSV

-2131 AAMRIVATLTDPSGA
+2131 EAASIVATLADPSGA
-2146 GLALGEGGSTITV
+2146 GVALGEGGSTITV
-2159 ANAGGTP
+2159 SNATGTP
-2166 VPGTTTDNGEDEL
+2166 VPGTTTDDGVDTL
-2179 TWMPS
+2179 TWVPG

-2201 PRDKAGRQGAAVYRQ
+2201 PRDKAGRQGEPVYRQ

-2224 EVTAASP
+2224 EITAASP
-2231 MDLSQPVTYLSAPSA
+2231 MDLSQPVTYLSEFS
-2246 LAQMSVTVADVGPAE
+2246 QISVTVADVGPAE
-2261 FWVEEQVMTLA
+2261 FWVEEQVMTLL
-2272 DAAGNTVP
+2272 DTAGNAVA
-2280 ANLTHNETDRIFLT
+2280 ANLTHNEADRIFLT

-2309 TVQVTLVDKSGNRYA
+2309 TVQITLVDKSGNKYA

-2335 PHLVST
+2335 PQLVST

-2348 LTDDVSQVQATLK
+2348 LTDDVSQVQATLE

-2366 GIDFAATTLTLVAP
+2366 GIDFAATTFTLVAP
-2380 GGTSITGALSN
+2380 DGTSITGALSN

-2435 RTLPSVVTTQP
+2435 RTLPSVVSTEP
-2446 VTAPAEDAFTNEKI
+2446 VTAPAEDAFTNERI
-2460 SQIEVELESADAKTD
+2460 SQIEVTLESADATT
-2475 EKHLSTL
+2475 EAKHLSTL

-2560 SESGV
+2560 AESGV

-2584 WENLDDDWLSFERIS
+2584 WENLDDDWLSLERVS
-2599 PNAPNGETIS
+2599 PNASNGEKTIS
-2609 GKVEDAEQDTLR
+2609 GKVEDASQDTLR
-2621 FRLTSPLAD
+2621 FRLASPLAD

-2638 RITVSPKDRA
+2638 RITVAPKDRA
-2648 GNTSEPYEKAFTYDT
+2648 GNGSEPYEKVFTYDT

-2690 TPISTTGGVVIQAN
+2690 TAISTTGGVVIQAN
-2704 MFDDGLGVNLAKS
+2704 MFDNGLGVNLAQS
-2717 RIVVRTPDGAQLA
+2717 RIVVRAPDGAQLT

-2745 AGLNTRGLYQ
+2745 GGLNTRGLYQ

-2781 YETTVPTATLT
+2781 YETTVPTATIT
-2792 SDGGEKELTDKAL
+2792 SDGGEKELTDEAL
-2805 PLEGTATDPG
+2805 PLVGTATDPS

-2825 QVPASGVWLVEI
+2825 QVPASGVWLVEV
-2837 VGTGPDEQPIEP
+2837 VGTGPDGQPIEP

-2875 GEYELDVRVTDNA
+2875 GEYDLDVRVTDNA

-2947 DWSGDMVLSQTYPD
+2947 DWSGDMVLSRTYPD

-2976 RNQAGNP
+2976 RNQAGNQ

-2989 IFRLEAVNATGNRA
+2989 VFRLEAVNASGNRA

>member
-10 INKRMQNYHTVLSSV
+10 TNKRMQNYHTVLSSV

-37 PTVRAEAHD
+37 PTVRAEAHGGENHD
-46 GNDHEYL
+46 YL
-53 PEPTISVKNATAFS
+53 PKPTISVNATEFS
-67 PNNDG
+67 PNNDD
-72 VQDEISVFYTIPD
+72 VQEKISVFYTIPD
-85 QRTIEEAIANAG
+85 QRTITEAEAVAGTAAEIASA
-97 NEAQVAIAARYIVES
+97 VRYIVES
-112 ALRFEQNGQSVGT
+112 ALIFEQNGQSTGIP
-125 RQTNV
+125 QTNV

-139 VWDGEDGSNE
+139 VWDGEDGSNR

-162 TYRHFEDVVPQAGR
+162 TYRHFEGVN
-176 LKELPAKDLENNDF
+176 LPDAAESKTRPEAQLNGDGFFIVNTNLGKDREENP
-190 ETVDNNADNE
+190 AWR
-200 DAVEDWRV
+200 VEDR
-208 RDKRT
+208 
-213 EIRHKAEQVVD
+213 RHGGGVNFPQFKEGATVD
-224 IDRDGDEELLVEV
+224 IDRDDAPELL
-237 EDGKVTYR
+237 EDVREDRVRYR
-245 ELGDIG
+245 ELGGSID
-251 GFNEHTH
+251 GFGEHEH
-258 VKFSDATTDIIIDRY
+258 VKLSDATTDIIIDRY
-273 PPNVARVQGNGNVT
+273 PPNIARVQGNGNVT

-316 ANETAISLTAE
+316 ANETAISLTTE

-401 SRGVRGEVKFVEA
+401 SRGVRGEVEFVEA

-423 FSRGSSTILL
+423 FSRGSSTIRL
-433 NAPDALPVLGRQLSP
+433 NAPDNLPVLGRQLSP
-448 EKDKIRLEFLTPLVA
+448 EKDKIRLEFLTSLVA

-535 GDTGTGVDVEKGTTT
+535 GDTGTGVDVENGTTT

-592 IYTLKVTVADRL
+592 IYTLKLTVADRL

-659 LTHNDTEVPINV
+659 LTHNDAEVPINV

-685 PFAIDGSDDGTY
+685 PFAVDGSDDGTY
-697 VIEVTPHDRAGNQ
+697 VIEVTPRDRAGNQ

-717 FFLVTQTGPKIRL
+717 FFLVSQTGPKIRL

-965 LTEIDTERIPVI
+965 MTEIDTERIPVI

-991 AGDAAPTPLDI
+991 AGDAPTPLDI

-1015 DTDIAINV
+1015 DADIAINV

-1071 LPKVSAVEIGGKI
+1071 LPKVSAVAIGGKI

-1236 DGTALSAV
+1236 DGTSLNAV

-1277 VDKAGNETQAEYA
+1277 VDKAGNETQAEYT
-1290 VVYDTQVPAVSSV
+1290 VVYDTQVPAISSV

-1316 QPTVISELGFSQ
+1316 QSTVISELGFSQ
-1328 LDIVFEEA
+1328 LDIV
-1336 TTRVDFAN
+1336 
-1344 TTVTLTGPD
+1344 
-1353 NETLPPTLPLTLT
+1353 
-1366 PKGTT
+1366 
-1371 QLTAAFVA
+1371 
-1379 PQALGVYTL
+1379 
-1388 SITPQDIAGNVA
+1388 
-1400 SGAVN
+1400 
-1405 YRFRLDVEVPRVTSV
+1405 
-1420 TIDGQVGGVVYING
+1420 
-1434 VNGAATRIVA
+1434 
-1444 KLADP
+1444 
-1449 SGAGLA
+1449 
-1455 LGEGGSTIT
+1455 
-1464 VANAGGTSV
+1464 
-1473 PGTTTDNGE
+1473 
-1482 DELTWV
+1482 
-1488 PGVLPLDGTADGRY
+1488 
-1502 TVTITPRDKAGRQ
+1502 
-1515 GAAVYRQFVFDTQPP
+1515 
-1530 QVTEAVPITLNQ
+1530 
-1542 PHTYLNASFAQN
+1542 
-1554 PQVQFTVADVGP
+1554 
-1566 AALDLAEQRV
+1566 
-1576 LFRAPDG
+1576 
-1583 NEMPAAMKHNEAD
+1583 
-1596 QVFLTLTEPL
+1596 
-1606 PIDGSADG
+1606 
-1614 PYAVTLTLVDRAGNE
+1614 
-1629 TKAEYAVVYDT
+1629 
-1640 QVPTVAGV
+1640 
-1648 TLNTAEP
+1648 
-1655 TVLVATQPTVIS
+1655 
-1667 ELGFSQVD
+1667 
-1675 IAFEEATTRVDFAN
+1675 FEEATTRVDFAN

-1735 TPRDIAGNV
+1735 TPQDIAGNV

-1749 TYRFRLDVEVP
+1749 NYRFRLDVEVP

-1770 VGGVVYI
+1770 VGGVAYI

-1782 AAPRIV
+1782 AATRIV

-1800 LGEGGSTITVANAG
+1800 LGEGGSTITVANAS
-1814 GTPVPGTTTDNG
+1814 GTSVPGTTTDNG
-1826 EDALT
+1826 EDELT
-1831 WVPGVLPLDGT
+1831 WVLGVLPLDGT

-1882 ITLNQ
+1882 INLNQ
-1887 PRTYLNASFAQH
+1887 PQTYLNASFAQN

-1913 LDLAEQRVHFR
+1913 LDLAEQLVLFR
-1924 APDGTEMPAAM
+1924 APDGTEVPAAM

-2016 SQVDIAF
+2016 SQLDIAF

-2039 TGPDNEPL
+2039 TGPDDEPL

-2054 TVEREPAA
+2054 TVAREPAA

-2112 SVSAV
+2112 SVSTV

-2131 AAMRIVATLTDPSGA
+2131 AAMRIVAKLADPSGA

-2435 RTLPSVVTTQP
+2435 RTLPSVVSTQP

-2584 WENLDDDWLSFERIS
+2584 WENLDDDWFSFERIS

-2675 NDAPLLVDANALDYP
+2675 NDSPLLVDANALDYP